1 MEEKN
6 PIMQIVDSLQSPH
19 NNLSEDNKK
28 KHREITL
35 NADNAIKTSLVNL
48 FIERFNKIAL
58 YDKAIQDILDEVT
71 LRASSMEHTDLVAL
85 LGVLTRTSASE
96 SKNVMD
102 MFKKNGNDFGTLA
115 KELNKL
121 NSNLSESSKKKEEED
136 SSKSEVS
143 LSQEELDRVLRFIE
157 KVDTPKDDPQ

>member
-1 MEEKN
+1 
-6 PIMQIVDSLQSPH
+6 MQIVDSLQSPH